1 MPPMPP
7 INTGPRLHDF
17 RLAASVLILILL
29 PILHRTILPF
39 LEKRLEPF
47 VRRTEH
53 RFLWRLVPFVIVL
66 ALGVLLLPH
75 IRTLWGTDQGTT
87 IIVLY
92 VLLLILT
99 RTWFL
104 ALGRIVNR
112 INAKDDPPEEP

>member
-1 MPPMPP
+1 M
-7 INTGPRLHDF
+7 
-17 RLAASVLILILL
+17 
-29 PILHRTILPF
+29 
-39 LEKRLEPF
+39 
-47 VRRTEH
+47 
-53 RFLWRLVPFVIVL
+53 IVL

-99 RTWFL
+99 RIWFL

>member
-47 VRRTEH
+47 VCRTEH

-75 IRTLWGTDQGTT
+75 IQTLWGTDQGTT

-99 RTWFL
+99 RIWFL

>member
-1 MPPMPP
+1 MLPMPP

-99 RTWFL
+99 RIWFL

>member
-53 RFLWRLVPFVIVL
+53 RFL
-66 ALGVLLLPH
+66 
-75 IRTLWGTDQGTT
+75 
-87 IIVLY
+87 
-92 VLLLILT
+92 
-99 RTWFL
+99 
-104 ALGRIVNR
+104 
-112 INAKDDPPEEP
+112 

>member
-66 ALGVLLLPH
+66 ALGGELIRVRLLLCSMCSCS
-75 IRTLWGTDQGTT
+75 
-87 IIVLY
+87 
-92 VLLLILT
+92 
-99 RTWFL
+99 F
-104 ALGRIVNR
+104 
-112 INAKDDPPEEP
+112 

>member
-1 MPPMPP
+1 M
-7 INTGPRLHDF
+7 
-17 RLAASVLILILL
+17 LILILL

-75 IRTLWGTDQGTT
+75 IRTHWGTDQGTT

-99 RTWFL
+99 RIWFL